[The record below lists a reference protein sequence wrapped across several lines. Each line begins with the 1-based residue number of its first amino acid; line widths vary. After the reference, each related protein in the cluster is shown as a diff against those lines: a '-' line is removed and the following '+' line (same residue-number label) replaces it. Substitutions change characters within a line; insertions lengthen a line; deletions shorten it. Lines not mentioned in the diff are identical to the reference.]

1 MVRAIRLL
9 KAGSQYRKNDS
20 VLFYLLKKTQIRA
33 VAENAHRFFYALSR
47 YFLDGLSGLAPVF
60 QTFYIQVWKNIS
72 VVFFHTPRIYT
83 L

>member
-1 MVRAIRLL
+1 M
-9 KAGSQYRKNDS
+9 
-20 VLFYLLKKTQIRA
+20 A
-33 VAENAHRFFYALSR
+33 VSSPRRNWPQNRNTSGLP
-47 YFLDGLSGLAPVF
+47 LDGLSGLAPVF

>member
-9 KAGSQYRKNDS
+9 KAGSQYRKNDC
-20 VLFYLLKKTQIRA
+20 VLFYLLKNANKSG
-33 VAENAHRFFYALSR
+33 AENVHRFFYALSR
-47 YFLDGLSGLAPVF
+47 HFLDGLSGLSPVF

-72 VVFFHTPRIYT
+72 VVFFHTPRIYS

>member
-1 MVRAIRLL
+1 MRTA
-9 KAGSQYRKNDS
+9 
-20 VLFYLLKKTQIRA
+20 
-33 VAENAHRFFYALSR
+33 FFYALSR
-47 YFLDGLSGLAPVF
+47 HFLDGLSGLSPVF